1 MDEAGKA
8 RKQLT
13 EARPIESEA
22 AGNTNPSWSPD
33 RDRIAYAGSGD
44 SVLQDPAFEEIYA
57 MDADGKNIEQLTK
70 NTVPD
75 FSPDWSNDGKRIV
88 FSRGAV
94 LATETPTAS
103 LYVMNADGSDEKKL
117 YPGKGDLLVSPDW
130 SPDGKQ
136 VAFTRVAYPTGIP
149 EASVWVINSD
159 GSGVEEDRI
168 RCRRPLLVSGRKAHR
183 HRLRSRQVRQDVF
196 RRLPVQRRDLH
207 DRSRGREPEEADEG
221 QGRGQ
226 LADLVARRHA
236 DRFRLRPDEPRAGER
251 DLRRRRLRRRGEADH
266 VERRVGPG
274 AGLEV
279 SQALRDDRVDEHEA
293 EERHADDPVHEEERR
308 VEPAQVPRP
317 HERVLV
323 DEQDGDS
330 GDA

>member
-1 MDEAGKA
+1 MPKRLPLLLGLVVLVAGCGGGDSASAPSQSLVFTVNDNGWGEIWLMDEAGKA

-136 VAFTRVAYPTGIP
+136 VAFTRVTYPTGIP
-149 EASVWVINSD
+149 EASVWVINAD
-159 GSGVEEDRI
+159 GSGVKKIASGAADPSWSPDGKHIAIATGRDKFGKTCFGGCQSNDEIYTVDPEGGSPKRLTKDKGEDSSPTWSPDGTQI
-168 RCRRPLLVSGRKAHR
+168 AFVSDRT
-183 HRLRSRQVRQDVF
+183 SREQANEIYVVDAT
-196 RRLPVQRRDLH
+196 
-207 DRSRGREPEEADEG
+207 G
-221 QGRGQ
+221 
-226 LADLVARRHA
+226 
-236 DRFRLRPDEPRAGER
+236 
-251 DLRRRRLRRRGEADH
+251 GEAKRITSND
-266 VERRVGPG
+266 VWD
-274 AGLEV
+274 LEP
-279 SQALRDDRVDEHEA
+279 DWK
-293 EERHADDPVHEEERR
+293 
-308 VEPAQVPRP
+308 
-317 HERVLV
+317 
-323 DEQDGDS
+323 
-330 GDA
+330 